1 MKIDISGR
9 HMDVTEAM
17 QDHVRAKLDRVE
29 KHFPDG
35 VQNAHVILAM
45 EAGQYLCE
53 MVIPAAKRHQMIGKA
68 TDLNDMYAAID
79 AAADK
84 LTRQIT
90 RFKERLK
97 DHRHEKPGEALAPE
111 PDEDVDDLLDE
122 DAEDFEDE
130 DAEIE
135 DAS

>member
-1 MKIDISGR
+1 
-9 HMDVTEAM
+9 MDVTAAM
-17 QDHVRAKLDRVE
+17 QDHVHHRLDRVE

-53 MVIPAAKRHQMIGKA
+53 VVIPATKRHRLVGKA
-68 TDLNDMYAAID
+68 MDANDMYAAID
-79 AAADK
+79 AATDK

-90 RFKERLK
+90 RFKERIK
-97 DHRHEKPGEALAPE
+97 DHRHEKPGKVLAQEPGE
-111 PDEDVDDLLDE
+111 PDDE
-122 DAEDFEDE
+122 EPEDFEDE

-135 DAS
+135 GAS